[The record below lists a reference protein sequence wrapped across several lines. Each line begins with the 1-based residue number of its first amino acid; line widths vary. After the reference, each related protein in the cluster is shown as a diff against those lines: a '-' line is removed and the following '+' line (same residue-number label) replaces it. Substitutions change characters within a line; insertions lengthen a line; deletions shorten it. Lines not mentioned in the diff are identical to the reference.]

1 MDFLLFN
8 RALLYYMPV
17 SYNQKYVEWQ
27 TECMLTLKMVSK
39 DFAEDCCT
47 FKTISIT
54 WWCNA
59 LDYNSGI
66 TSDSLS
72 FAC

>member
-8 RALLYYMPV
+8 CALLYYTPV
-17 SYNQKYVEWQ
+17 PNKKYVEWQ

-47 FKTISIT
+47 FKTNVKGLIYLQ
-54 WWCNA
+54 NNF
-59 LDYNSGI
+59 DY
-66 TSDSLS
+66 LMM
-72 FAC
+72 